1 LFSFFD
7 AEGNPQAHSLSSL
20 SPLVWPFRGQVADLR
35 RTLVDFVEPAH
46 QRMAPYL
53 KKTYEGHSFPAS
65 VLTMLVIPLLLGV
78 FGFLGSAMT
87 LFIVQYGPWS
97 NMRSQERSTGRYAAT
112 EPSFGMP
119 VVPTSPMPR
128 RPGSPMGVPN
138 FAASDPM
145 RKAVVGLPKVPGK
158 GAGLTKARAATP
170 PDVVRKPSPLEEV
183 KRDMLSGNYNGAIRI
198 LRGLAEKHPNSA
210 DLQVQLAIAYARRGD
225 LGLAV
230 TAALRAVQIEPKNP
244 VYRNSLATYLCLGG
258 RYAEALPHAQEAV
271 KQSPSSASE
280 DTLAH
285 AAFGTGHWDQAVRA
299 WDAVLAE
306 KRNYFT
312 SPPINCLEDE
322 ARYKE
327 AGQKAAKLL
336 GPTKSTTP

>member
-1 LFSFFD
+1 MCRYFREFGPFIAIGKPGERYSTLGASREYVNQNEWKEVVSRYIDGARYVVLQPAKTEGIWWEMKTVFTRVPRQRILLCLSNFRGRQDDYDGFRVRLQAETGVALPRSIGNRDEILFSFFD

-183 KRDMLSGNYNGAIRI
+183 K
-198 LRGLAEKHPNSA
+198 
-210 DLQVQLAIAYARRGD
+210 
-225 LGLAV
+225 
-230 TAALRAVQIEPKNP
+230 
-244 VYRNSLATYLCLGG
+244 
-258 RYAEALPHAQEAV
+258 
-271 KQSPSSASE
+271 
-280 DTLAH
+280 
-285 AAFGTGHWDQAVRA
+285 
-299 WDAVLAE
+299 
-306 KRNYFT
+306 
-312 SPPINCLEDE
+312 
-322 ARYKE
+322 
-327 AGQKAAKLL
+327 
-336 GPTKSTTP
+336 

>member
-1 LFSFFD
+1 
-7 AEGNPQAHSLSSL
+7 
-20 SPLVWPFRGQVADLR
+20 
-35 RTLVDFVEPAH
+35 
-46 QRMAPYL
+46 
-53 KKTYEGHSFPAS
+53 
-65 VLTMLVIPLLLGV
+65 
-78 FGFLGSAMT
+78 
-87 LFIVQYGPWS
+87 
-97 NMRSQERSTGRYAAT
+97 
-112 EPSFGMP
+112 
-119 VVPTSPMPR
+119 
-128 RPGSPMGVPN
+128 
-138 FAASDPM
+138 
-145 RKAVVGLPKVPGK
+145 
-158 GAGLTKARAATP
+158 
-170 PDVVRKPSPLEEV
+170 
-183 KRDMLSGNYNGAIRI
+183 MLSGNYNGAIRI

-285 AAFGTGHWDQAVRA
+285 AAFGTGHWDEAVRA

-312 SPPINCLEDE
+312 APPINCLEDE

-327 AGQKAAKLL
+327 AGKKAAKLL
-336 GPTKSTTP
+336 GPAKSTTP